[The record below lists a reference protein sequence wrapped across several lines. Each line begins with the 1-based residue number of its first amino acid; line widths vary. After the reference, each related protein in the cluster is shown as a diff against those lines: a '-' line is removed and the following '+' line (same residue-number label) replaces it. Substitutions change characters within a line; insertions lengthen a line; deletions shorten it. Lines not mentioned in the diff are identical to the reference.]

1 MLGSNLL
8 LDDLGAIVRANDLC
22 NRYGIDTIR
31 KLEEEGMLA
40 RDFVST
46 VILTPPLCITKS
58 DVDEVVNIM
67 ERVVGGL
74 AKDLGY

>member
-1 MLGSNLL
+1 MVGVEMVADKKTKASFSPEVNIF
-8 LDDLGAIVRANDLC
+8 DRT
-22 NRYGIDTIR
+22 YR

-58 DVDEVVNIM
+58 DVDEVINIM